1 MRRRQ
6 YRRGSR
12 RWILWLIPFLC
23 AAFALFL
30 LETQIRPVAG
40 EIASLEL
47 ENRIAIQI
55 DAACESYDKLRSM
68 DDTEVISMQYDSS
81 GKLIALTAD
90 MTTLNRLRNA
100 VIAQVTE
107 QINGTGREEIPIPLG
122 TVLELPLLSGLGPDL
137 TVEVLDFG
145 GVGARFESTFK
156 STGINQT
163 LHQIQ
168 LIVSGRA
175 LLMMPGGVMEK
186 EISTAVTVA
195 ETVILGDV
203 PESYAVLEHHDNAAD
218 SYAEEP

>member
-40 EIASLEL
+40 EIASLEP